1 MHGLVIGLVAALG
14 FAGAAH
20 AEVVDAQANGF
31 QVTNSVEVSAPADAV
46 WKAMIEPSRWWASSH
61 TFTGDAANMRLEAR
75 PGGCFCEVKGGGGGA
90 STMRVSF
97 VDPGK
102 EIDIWGAIG
111 PLSRLGATGG
121 WTLVLTPEGPKTK
134 VTWTY
139 TVGGYEP
146 GGLNKISA
154 PVDHVM
160 AEQLARLKA
169 YVETGKAD

>member
-1 MHGLVIGLVAALG
+1 MHGVLISLIVFGL
-14 FAGAAH
+14 AGAAH
-20 AEVVDAQANGF
+20 GEVVDAQVNGF
-31 QVTNSVEVSAPADAV
+31 QVANSVEIAASADAV
-46 WKAMIEPSRWWASSH
+46 WRAMIGPSRWWFSAH
-61 TFTGDAANMRLEAR
+61 TFTGDAANMRLEAH
-75 PGGCFCEVKGGGGGA
+75 PGGCFCEVKGNGGGA
-90 STMRVSF
+90 ATMRVSF

-102 EIDIWGAIG
+102 EIAIGGAIG

-146 GGLNKISA
+146 GGLNKIAA

-160 AEQLARLKA
+160 AEQLGRLKA
-169 YVETGKAD
+169 YVETGKPG

>member
-1 MHGLVIGLVAALG
+1 MRVVLIGLAAAIGVAT
-14 FAGAAH
+14 AAH
-20 AEVVDAQANGF
+20 ADVVDAQANGF
-31 QVTNSVEVSAPADAV
+31 QVKNSVEIAAPPDVV
-46 WKAMIEPSRWWASSH
+46 WKAMVEPSRWWSSAH
-61 TFTGDAANMRLEAR
+61 TFTGDAANMRLEAH
-75 PGGCFCEVKGGGGGA
+75 PGGCFCEVKGDGGA

-102 EIDIWGAIG
+102 ELDIWGAIG

-139 TVGGYEP
+139 TVGGYAP
-146 GGLNKISA
+146 SGLDKISA

-160 AEQLARLKA
+160 AEQLGRLKS
-169 YVETGKAD
+169 YVETGNAG